1 MSLRRRTARTPQLLL
16 AAALSGVLLAPP
28 AAAVTT
34 PRPSPGGGVPLRVAT
49 YNIHAGAG
57 PDGVFD
63 LDRQVAELRS
73 LDADVIGLQEVDR
86 HWGARSAWRDL
97 AGELARRLRMHVSF
111 APIYSLDPAEPGG
124 PRAEF
129 GVAVLSRHRIVSAEN
144 HRITR
149 LSTQDPNPVPAPAPG
164 FGEVVVRVQGLPV
177 HVYVTH
183 LDYRPDPAVRVAQVA
198 DTRRIMAE
206 DRGPKI
212 LLGDFNA
219 EPAAAELAPL
229 WKELTD
235 ADPGAPT
242 FPRRPRSSGSTS
254 SPCRRAGP
262 EAAGLTAEAVVR
274 RARSPCGGRGCRRA
288 PRPTTGRW
296 WRTCWCARG
305 VDEPGHGSGR
315 RLLARTAMPGPTVPE
330 VMRDCWTYAAGF

>member
-1 MSLRRRTARTPQLLL
+1 MSLRRRSARFPQLLL
-16 AAALSGVLLAPP
+16 AASLLGALLAPP
-28 AAAVTT
+28 AAAASAH
-34 PRPSPGGGVPLRVAT
+34 RSPSGGSGAGLPLRVAT

-57 PDGVFD
+57 MDGVFD
-63 LDRQVAELRS
+63 LDRQTAELRS

-86 HWGARSAWRDL
+86 HWGARSEWRDL

-124 PRAEF
+124 PRAEY

-144 HRITR
+144 HEITR

-164 FGEVVVRVQGLPV
+164 FGEVVVRVRGLPV

-206 DRGPKI
+206 DRGPRI

-219 EPAAAELAPL
+219 EPAAPELAPL
-229 WKELTD
+229 WRELTD

-242 FPRRPRSSGSTS
+242 FPAQDPVKRIDFVAVSKDG
-254 SPCRRAGP
+254 AG
-262 EAAGLTAEAVVR
+262 VR
-274 RARSPCGGRGCRRA
+274 RAWVPESVASDHRAVVADLLVRGRGR
-288 PRPTTGRW
+288 GR
-296 WRTCWCARG
+296 
-305 VDEPGHGSGR
+305 
-315 RLLARTAMPGPTVPE
+315 
-330 VMRDCWTYAAGF
+330 